1 MPTNSLSLFSQSGEM
16 LLSERMY
23 ALETVPAIPGR
34 FDGKM
39 IERGVCCD
47 EEGTRTLEITNQ
59 EIARLSNF
67 FLPSRERKSARL
79 GRVALEMARQK

>member
-1 MPTNSLSLFSQSGEM
+1 MVVLCGVRTNLWEMNNSMSPLHTELPDANQSLSLFSQSGEM

-23 ALETVPAIPGR
+23 ALETVPATPGR

-47 EEGTRTLEITNQ
+47 EEGT
-59 EIARLSNF
+59 AR
-67 FLPSRERKSARL
+67 
-79 GRVALEMARQK
+79 

>member
-47 EEGTRTLEITNQ
+47 EEGT
-59 EIARLSNF
+59 AR
-67 FLPSRERKSARL
+67 
-79 GRVALEMARQK
+79 